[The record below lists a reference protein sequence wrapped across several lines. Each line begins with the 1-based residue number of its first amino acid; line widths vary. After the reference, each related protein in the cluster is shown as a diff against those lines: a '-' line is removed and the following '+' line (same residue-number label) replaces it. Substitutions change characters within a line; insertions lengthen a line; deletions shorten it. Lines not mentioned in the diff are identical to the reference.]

1 MSEAKPSGRALD
13 VQALAARL
21 EAAAA
26 ERRAI
31 PMLTAARP
39 GLDVAAAYDVQRA
52 GIDRRVAGGE
62 RVVGY
67 KLGLV
72 SRAKQEAMGVREP
85 LWGLLTDGMLHAE
98 EEPLELGSLIHARV
112 EPEIAFLL
120 GADLDAATAS
130 VPTVLAA
137 TASVFPALEVLD
149 SRYEDFRF
157 TLADVIAD
165 NASAARVV
173 LGGRPLPPD
182 RLDLQLEGMAL
193 TRGGEVVHTAAGAAI
208 AGHPAA
214 AVAWLARAAGGL
226 RAGSL
231 VLSGGLCAP
240 VELVPGA
247 VVCARYTNLGS
258 VTLRCA

>member
-1 MSEAKPSGRALD
+1 MTVD
-13 VQALAARL
+13 VDRLAARL

-26 ERRAI
+26 ERQAI
-31 PMLTAARP
+31 PMLSASEP
-39 GLDVAAAYDVQRA
+39 GLDIAAAYAVQRA
-52 GIDRRVAGGE
+52 GIDRRVAAGE
-62 RVVGY
+62 RTVGY

-72 SRAKQEAMGVREP
+72 SRAKQEAMGVHEP
-85 LWGLLTDGMLHAE
+85 LRGWLTDGMLHAE
-98 EEPLELGSLIHARV
+98 EEPLELSTLIHARV
-112 EPEIAFLL
+112 EPELAFLL
-120 GADLDAATAS
+120 GADVEAATAS

-157 TLADVIAD
+157 TLSDVIAD

-173 LGGRPLPPD
+173 LGGRPLSPE

-193 TRGGEVVHTAAGAAI
+193 ALGGEVVHTAAGAAI

-226 RAGSL
+226 PAGSV

-240 VELVPGA
+240 VELAPGS

-258 VTLRCA
+258 VRLRCR